1 MTHCVASNK
10 IFNLIYEI
18 GAAITSSEGYG
29 EEQKKHTWEDALQPA
44 KACRNINLF

>member
-1 MTHCVASNK
+1 MK
-10 IFNLIYEI
+10 QGQQLLPQ
-18 GAAITSSEGYG
+18 GGYG